1 MSISITAQPTTD
13 GKYSAYLPIKF
24 TATETANPEFL
35 YFKIRKSDG
44 TPIPE
49 IPFYKAYN
57 ISNEFHFDAS
67 AYLKSIFDV
76 RSEQGLSITAIEELT
91 SAYGSYEV
99 VVNTTATLVS
109 GTISNH
115 FYAFASLE
123 NRKYL
128 NEETANF
135 GIESKQLLYSND
147 FNSTTDVMPSKDVS
161 VQSRV
166 NLFVEHRYLFLST
179 YGNILKPNDNSTI
192 SQNLYIDLEIYENK
206 LISIPLN
213 TTFITANFLVVGGGL
228 IFAVKHW
235 RITLGGSLHAPD
247 PAYSYT
253 QPQRLYY
260 DRNLDCNLLEFV
272 YVNKYGVKEN
282 ITFNA
287 SQSESLKT
295 KSKQFL
301 AHGYDS
307 EANTLTFNTSASRQ
321 KISQQTVITK
331 KVEGKK
337 MLIKRIDEVKDFLT
351 SPIVWL
357 VDGELIPVVLS
368 DGNYNLTKENK
379 GLEVSFK
386 YSNSQTKLSFL

>member
-1 MSISITAQPTTD
+1 MSLAYTTQPTAD

-24 TATETANPEFL
+24 VATETANPEFL

-44 TPIPE
+44 TAISE
-49 IPFYKAYN
+49 IPYYKAYN

-147 FNSTTDVMPSKDVS
+147 FNSTTDIMPSKQRGVKD
-161 VQSRV
+161 RV
-166 NLFVEHRYLFLST
+166 NLFVEHRYLFVDG
-179 YGNILKPNDNSTI
+179 YNENKPNDASTVTAP
-192 SQNLYIDLEIYENK
+192 LYIDLEIYENK
-206 LISIPLN
+206 LISVPLDRD
-213 TTFITANFLVVGGGL
+213 FIIANFLRVNGGT
-228 IFAVKHW
+228 FAFKDKGFRV
-235 RITLGGSLHAPD
+235 TLGGAMTTP
-247 PAYSYT
+247 SYIYV
-253 QPQRLYY
+253 QPQHLYY
-260 DRNLDCNLLEFV
+260 EKNTDCNFLEFV

-287 SQSESLKT
+287 PQSESLKT
-295 KSKQFL
+295 KSNQFL

-321 KISQQTVITK
+321 KINQQIVVTK

-357 VDGELIPVVLS
+357 VDGELIPVILS

-386 YSNSQTKLSFL
+386 YSSSQTKLSFL